1 MTILGSTVSR
11 FGFALLV
18 VALLLPGVAAAQ
30 STPVAT
36 GGEPVPLR
44 LAVSSWVGYGPL
56 WLAEERGFFDEEG
69 VSVDL
74 SLIEVSADRITAM
87 QADQLDASATTV
99 DTWTLFAAQGAD
111 LVQVL
116 ATDESAGGDGIVAI
130 QEIASIADLAGR
142 TVAVQS
148 ASTSQFLL
156 ANALQEAGLSLDDL
170 QLLDMS
176 SGDAGAAFVAG
187 QVDAAVTWQPWLANA
202 RETEFGHLL
211 LDTRE
216 TPGLIV
222 DTVAFRPQYVA
233 ENPEAVAAFVRAYY
247 RAVEEIEANPDEAN
261 AIMAESIGMETEDFV
276 ATLADLRIW
285 GAEENASY
293 FGTAE
298 EPGPVYDLV
307 QQAGEFYQEIGV
319 TDNVPDPASIVDQSF
334 VDGAAG

>member
-1 MTILGSTVSR
+1 MAFLRGTISR

-30 STPVAT
+30 STPEAT

-56 WLAEERGFFDEEG
+56 WLAEERGLFDEEG

-116 ATDESAGGDGIVAI
+116 ATDESAGGDGIVAK
-130 QEIASIADLAGR
+130 QEITSIADLAGK

-156 ANALQEAGLSLDDL
+156 ANALQEAGLTLDDL

-222 DTVAFRPQYVA
+222 DTVAFRPQYVT

-247 RAVEEIEANPDEAN
+247 RAVDEIEANPDEAN

-276 ATLADLRIW
+276 ATLADLRLW
-285 GAEENASY
+285 GADENEAY

-298 EPGPVYDLV
+298 EPGPINDLV
-307 QQAGEFYQEIGV
+307 EQAGQFYQEIGV
-319 TDNVPDPASIVDQSF
+319 TDNVPDPASIVDPSF

>member
-1 MTILGSTVSR
+1 MTILRGTISR

-18 VALLLPGVAAAQ
+18 VALLLPSVAAAQ

-36 GGEPVPLR
+36 SGEPVPLR

-56 WLAEERGFFDEEG
+56 WLAEERGIFDEEG

-116 ATDESAGGDGIVAI
+116 ATDESAGGDGIVAKR
-130 QEIASIADLAGR
+130 EIASIADLAGK

-156 ANALQEAGLSLDDL
+156 ANALQEAGLTLDDL

-261 AIMAESIGMETEDFV
+261 VIMAESIGMETEDFV
-276 ATLADLRIW
+276 ATLADLRLW
-285 GAEENASY
+285 GADENEAY

-298 EPGPVYDLV
+298 EPGPINDLV

-319 TDNVPDPASIVDQSF
+319 TDNVPDPA
-334 VDGAAG
+334 

>member
-1 MTILGSTVSR
+1 MRSLPATISR
-11 FGFALLV
+11 FGLVLLIV
-18 VALLLPGVAAAQ
+18 GLLLPGEAAAQ

-36 GGEPVPLR
+36 SGEPVPLR

-69 VSVDL
+69 VAVDL
-74 SLIEVSADRITAM
+74 TLVEVSADRITAM
-87 QADQLDASATTV
+87 QADRLDASATTI

-116 ATDESAGGDGIVAI
+116 AVDESAGGDGIVAKR
-130 QEIASIADLAGR
+130 EIASIADLAGK
-142 TVAVQS
+142 TIAVQS

-156 ANALQEAGLSLDDL
+156 ANALAEAGLSLDDVS
-170 QLLDMS
+170 LLDMS

-202 RETEFGHLL
+202 RETDFGHLL
-211 LDTRE
+211 LDTTE

-222 DTVAFRPQYVA
+222 DTVAFRPQFIA
-233 ENPEAVAAFVRAYY
+233 ENPEAVAGFVRAYY
-247 RAVEEIEANPDEAN
+247 RAVEEIETNPDEAN

-276 ATLADLRIW
+276 ATLADLRLW
-285 GAEENASY
+285 GAEENEAY

-298 EPGPVYDLV
+298 EPGPIVDLV
-307 QQAGEFYQEIGV
+307 RQAGEFYAEIGV
-319 TDNVPDPASIVDQSF
+319 TDNVPEPESIVDPSF